1 MHGTISEKHVY
12 KYRCAQCSLAFKT
25 AEKLA
30 LHSQYHVIRDSTKC
44 KLCARSFR
52 SVQALLKHVETSHSE
67 VPTEELAHYKL
78 SLMNHPLLMAG
89 LSGQILDSTNN
100 DLLRKEGKTDQE
112 NAAQDGQERDQE
124 IQEMEPAAKKSL
136 LMSTFSRCQS
146 GEFFI

>member
-1 MHGTISEKHVY
+1 MY

-146 GEFFI
+146 GELIIYTDYIKE

>member
-1 MHGTISEKHVY
+1 VY

>member
-1 MHGTISEKHVY
+1 MY

-146 GEFFI
+146 GELIIYTD

>member
-1 MHGTISEKHVY
+1 M
-12 KYRCAQCSLAFKT
+12 
-25 AEKLA
+25 
-30 LHSQYHVIRDSTKC
+30 IRDSTKC

-112 NAAQDGQERDQE
+112 NPDQDGQERDQE

-146 GEFFI
+146 GELIIYTD